1 MTVTWKSL
9 GRGVDHGPV
18 DRMKRALGKG
28 RERAHLLDLVA
39 VELDAERLA
48 ARGREDVEEAAADGE
63 LAALLSPLD
72 PLVACKREVLRE
84 AFETGLAADG
94 ELERLGPGCG
104 RWHSLGKRGRG
115 RGDEASGSEHVQR
128 TGALADEVGRRL
140 EPGAPAD
147 AAARE
152 QRNVLGADEPA
163 GRLGEVA
170 RVGVLRQQHDEA
182 VLEVLVQRRQQERQ
196 HRLGDTRAR
205 RQGSRERLQALERE
219 QLPDERVE
227 YRTVQTSGRNAG
239 SGSRIVTSGQSAVAM
254 PGAASSDTPVCEP
267 RSWLPVSERNP
278 EPMTKAQ
285 RDALAAEL
293 ADLEGPRRAEVVE
306 AIATARGYG
315 DLSENFAYHDA
326 KNEQGLLERRIAILR
341 DRVEN
346 AVIVEQAADGV
357 VGVGSVVEVED
368 ESGGRFEVEI
378 SSVAGGVSSDS
389 PLGAALIGAK
399 VGDAVAVQ
407 APKGPWTAKVISV
420 RKG

>member
-1 MTVTWKSL
+1 
-9 GRGVDHGPV
+9 
-18 DRMKRALGKG
+18 
-28 RERAHLLDLVA
+28 
-39 VELDAERLA
+39 
-48 ARGREDVEEAAADGE
+48 
-63 LAALLSPLD
+63 
-72 PLVACKREVLRE
+72 
-84 AFETGLAADG
+84 
-94 ELERLGPGCG
+94 
-104 RWHSLGKRGRG
+104 
-115 RGDEASGSEHVQR
+115 
-128 TGALADEVGRRL
+128 
-140 EPGAPAD
+140 
-147 AAARE
+147 
-152 QRNVLGADEPA
+152 
-163 GRLGEVA
+163 
-170 RVGVLRQQHDEA
+170 
-182 VLEVLVQRRQQERQ
+182 
-196 HRLGDTRAR
+196 
-205 RQGSRERLQALERE
+205 
-219 QLPDERVE
+219 
-227 YRTVQTSGRNAG
+227 
-239 SGSRIVTSGQSAVAM
+239 
-254 PGAASSDTPVCEP
+254 
-267 RSWLPVSERNP
+267 
-278 EPMTKAQ
+278 MTKAQ